1 MTAIKAGAIK
11 IAGAPIS
18 WGVCEVPGWG
28 HQLSPDRV
36 LREMRQAGLAATELG
51 PQGFLPGDPIAA
63 RRLLDGYG
71 LDCVGTFAPAVL
83 HHAGHDPVKDVAI
96 AMDSIIATGASTL
109 VLAAASGT
117 GGYDSRPVLDAG
129 QWATLL
135 ANLDRI
141 ADHAAARGV
150 TAALHPHVG
159 TMVET
164 ADEVARVLSG
174 SMIPL
179 CLDTGHLLIGGS
191 RPLDLARG
199 FTERV
204 AHVHLKDVDAALASQ
219 VRSGELTYTQ
229 AVARG
234 MYTPL
239 GRGDVDVAGIVTA
252 LRVNGFDG
260 WFVLEQDTILDT
272 EPRGEGPLRD
282 VLASIAY
289 LTDVLTGIPA

>member
-1 MTAIKAGAIK
+1 MTAMRIAGAK

-36 LREMRQAGLAATELG
+36 LSEMRQAGLAATELG
-51 PQGFLPGDPIAA
+51 PAGFLPADPMAL
-63 RRLLDGYG
+63 RGLLDGYG

-83 HHAGHDPVKDVAI
+83 HRAGHDPLKDVA
-96 AMDSIIATGASTL
+96 AALDSIIATGASTL

-117 GGYDSRPVLDAG
+117 DGYDSRPVLDAG

-141 ADHAAARGV
+141 AAHATDRGV

-164 ADEVARVLSG
+164 ADDVDRVLSG
-174 SMIPL
+174 SMVPL

-199 FTERV
+199 FADRV
-204 AHVHLKDVDAALASQ
+204 AHVHLKDVDAALAAQ

-229 AVARG
+229 AVGQG

-239 GRGDVDVAGIVTA
+239 GTGDVDIAGIVTA
-252 LRVNGFDG
+252 LRGNGFDG
-260 WFVLEQDTILDT
+260 WFVIEQDTILDRD
-272 EPRGEGPLRD
+272 PRGEGPLHD
-282 VLASIAY
+282 VLASVAY
-289 LTDVLTGIPA
+289 LTDVLAGIPA